1 MILLEKNKLL
11 GTTMS
16 PEKRIKSLHTILKKT
31 FKENVEGAFVE
42 CGTWRG
48 GNIIVAK
55 KFYDSVKDFR
65 QIYGYDTFTG
75 MEPPNEQDGKKA
87 IEKYK
92 TKKNWCLSQYD
103 EVVENFCKF
112 DIDPKEITLIQGKVE
127 KTLLIEENL
136 PEKIAVLRLDTDFYS
151 STKIELEVLYP
162 RLVTGGY
169 LIVDDYG
176 HWEGSRKAVNEY
188 FTENFVKEN
197 FTVCDADCIY
207 MEKL

>member
-1 MILLEKNKLL
+1 MELLKKNKLR

-16 PEKRIKSLHTILKKT
+16 PEKRIADLHDILKKT
-31 FKENVEGAFVE
+31 FKENIEGSFVE
-42 CGTWRG
+42 CGIWKG

-75 MEPPNEQDGKKA
+75 MTPPSKEDGEKA

-92 TKKNWCLSQYD
+92 NKKNWCLSPYD
-103 EVVENFCKF
+103 EVLENFSKF
-112 DIDPKEITLIQGKVE
+112 GINPKEITLVQGEVE

-188 FTENFVKEN
+188 FTEKFVKKH
-197 FTVCDADCIY
+197 FTVCDVDCIY